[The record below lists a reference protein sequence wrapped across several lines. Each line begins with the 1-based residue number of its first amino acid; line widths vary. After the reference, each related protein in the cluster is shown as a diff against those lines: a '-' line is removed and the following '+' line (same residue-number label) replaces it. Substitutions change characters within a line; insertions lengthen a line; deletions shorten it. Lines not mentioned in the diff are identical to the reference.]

1 MNHGKRYRAAAELAR
16 RAGLLRDLK
25 EAVSLVKQTAHA
37 KFDET
42 IVISSHLGVDP
53 RHSDQLVRGTVVL
66 PHGTGKSLRVLV
78 LCKGDKVKDAT
89 AAGADFA
96 GAEEYIQKIQG
107 GWLDVDAIVATP
119 DMMGEVGKLG
129 KILGP
134 RGLMPN
140 PKSGTVTFD
149 IAKAVRE
156 LKAGKIEFR
165 VDKGSNVH
173 APVGKASF
181 SEADLLENA
190 RTFLR
195 ELVRARPAAAKGHYI
210 MTLAMSATMGPAVTL
225 DPAKIL
231 ADFAKEH
238 ERPAIKAAVVNGRLF
253 DAKAI
258 AVLATLPSYE
268 VLLAQVLSTFIAPM
282 TQFLAAID
290 ATLRLPAT
298 MAQVLEQEK
307 SKSS

>member
-1 MNHGKRYRAAAELAR
+1 MKKAGKRYRAALELAKQ
-16 RAGLLRDLK
+16 AGLVKNLAQ
-25 EAVSLVKQTAHA
+25 AVSLVKQTAKA

-42 IVISSHLGVDP
+42 IVVSSHLGVDP
-53 RHSDQLVRGTVVL
+53 RHSEQLVRGTVVL

-78 LCKGDKVKDAT
+78 LCRGEKEKEAL

-96 GAEEYIQKIQG
+96 GGAPYVQKIQE

-119 DMMGEVGKLG
+119 DMMGDVGKLG
-129 KILGP
+129 RVLGP

-149 IAKAVRE
+149 VAKAVKE

-181 SEADLLENA
+181 SEDKLLENA

-195 ELVRARPAAAKGHYI
+195 ELVRARPAAAKGAYLKSL
-210 MTLAMSATMGPAVTL
+210 TMSSTMGPPITL
-225 DPAKIL
+225 DPTAVT
-231 ADFAKEH
+231 ADLVH
-238 ERPAIKAAVVNGRLF
+238 
-253 DAKAI
+253 
-258 AVLATLPSYE
+258 
-268 VLLAQVLSTFIAPM
+268 
-282 TQFLAAID
+282 
-290 ATLRLPAT
+290 
-298 MAQVLEQEK
+298 
-307 SKSS
+307 

>member
-1 MNHGKRYRAAAELAR
+1 MKHGKRYRAAAELAR
-16 RAGLLRDLK
+16 QAGPVRELAQ
-25 EAVSLVKQTAHA
+25 AVKLVKQTAGA

-78 LCKGDKVKDAT
+78 LAKGDKVKEAE
-89 AAGADFA
+89 AAGADFV
-96 GAEEYIQKIQG
+96 GSDEYVKKIQE

-119 DMMGEVGKLG
+119 DLMGEVGKLG
-129 KILGP
+129 RVLGP

-149 IAKAVRE
+149 VTKAVNE

-165 VDKGSNVH
+165 VDKGANVH

-181 SEADLLENA
+181 AEDKLLENM

-195 ELVRARPAAAKGHYI
+195 ELLRAKPAAAKGHYLQSL
-210 MTLAMSATMGPAVTL
+210 TLSSTMGPGITLDTAAVT
-225 DPAKIL
+225 A
-231 ADFAKEH
+231 E
-238 ERPAIKAAVVNGRLF
+238 
-253 DAKAI
+253 
-258 AVLATLPSYE
+258 
-268 VLLAQVLSTFIAPM
+268 LS
-282 TQFLAAID
+282 
-290 ATLRLPAT
+290 R
-298 MAQVLEQEK
+298 
-307 SKSS
+307 

>member
-1 MNHGKRYRAAAELAR
+1 MKHGKRYRVAAELAR
-16 RAGLLRDLK
+16 QAG
-25 EAVSLVKQTAHA
+25 AVQNLAAAVKLVKQTARA

-42 IVISSHLGVDP
+42 IVVSSHLGVDP

-78 LCKGDKVKDAT
+78 LCKGDKIKEAE
-89 AAGADFA
+89 AAGAEYA

-107 GWLDVDAIVATP
+107 GWLEVDAIVATP
-119 DMMGEVGKLG
+119 DLMGEVGKLG
-129 KILGP
+129 KVLGP

-149 IAKAVRE
+149 ITKAVRE

-181 SEADLLENA
+181 TESALLENA

-195 ELVRARPAAAKGHYI
+195 ELVRARPAAAKGSYI

-225 DPAKIL
+225 DPAAVT
-231 ADFAKEH
+231 ADL
-238 ERPAIKAAVVNGRLF
+238 IG
-253 DAKAI
+253 
-258 AVLATLPSYE
+258 
-268 VLLAQVLSTFIAPM
+268 
-282 TQFLAAID
+282 
-290 ATLRLPAT
+290 
-298 MAQVLEQEK
+298 
-307 SKSS
+307 

>member
-1 MNHGKRYRAAAELAR
+1 MRKFGKRYRVAHELASK
-16 RAGLLRDLK
+16 AGTVRDLA
-25 EAVSLVKQTAHA
+25 EAVKLVKQTARA

-42 IVISSHLGVDP
+42 IVVSSHLGVDP

-78 LCKGDKVKDAT
+78 LAKGEKEKEAI

-96 GAEEYIQKIQG
+96 GSDEFVKKIQD

-129 KILGP
+129 RVLGP

-149 IAKAVRE
+149 VTKAVNE

-165 VDKGSNVH
+165 VDKGANVH

-181 SEADLLENA
+181 SEEKLLDNA
-190 RTFLR
+190 RAFLR
-195 ELVRARPAAAKGHYI
+195 ELMRAKPTASKGHYVRSLTI
-210 MTLAMSATMGPAVTL
+210 SSTMGPGITL
-225 DPAKIL
+225 DPSAVT
-231 ADFAKEH
+231 ADLGH
-238 ERPAIKAAVVNGRLF
+238 
-253 DAKAI
+253 
-258 AVLATLPSYE
+258 
-268 VLLAQVLSTFIAPM
+268 
-282 TQFLAAID
+282 
-290 ATLRLPAT
+290 
-298 MAQVLEQEK
+298 
-307 SKSS
+307 

>member
-1 MNHGKRYRAAAELAR
+1 MQKFGKRYRAALEIASK
-16 RAGLLRDLK
+16 AGTIRDLA
-25 EAVSLVKQTAHA
+25 EAVKLVKQTARA

-42 IVISSHLGVDP
+42 IVVSSHLGVDP

-78 LCKGDKVKDAT
+78 LAKGEKQKEAL

-96 GAEEYIQKIQG
+96 GSDDYVKKIQD

-129 KILGP
+129 RVLGP

-149 IAKAVRE
+149 VTKAVKE

-165 VDKGSNVH
+165 VDKGANVH

-181 SEADLLENA
+181 SEDKLLDNA
-190 RTFLR
+190 RAFLR
-195 ELVRARPAAAKGHYI
+195 ELMRSKPTAAKGHYVRSLTI
-210 MTLAMSATMGPAVTL
+210 SSTMGPGITL
-225 DPAKIL
+225 DPSVAA
-231 ADFAKEH
+231 ADAGH
-238 ERPAIKAAVVNGRLF
+238 
-253 DAKAI
+253 
-258 AVLATLPSYE
+258 
-268 VLLAQVLSTFIAPM
+268 
-282 TQFLAAID
+282 
-290 ATLRLPAT
+290 
-298 MAQVLEQEK
+298 
-307 SKSS
+307 

>member
-1 MNHGKRYRAAAELAR
+1 MSKHGKRYRAAFDLTSKAGSVKDLA
-16 RAGLLRDLK
+16 D
-25 EAVSLVKQTAHA
+25 AVKLVKQTARA

-42 IVISSHLGVDP
+42 IVVSSHLGVDP

-66 PHGTGKSLRVLV
+66 PHGTGRSLRVLV
-78 LCKGDKVKDAT
+78 LCKPDKVKEAE
-89 AAGADFA
+89 AAGADYA
-96 GAEEYIQKIQG
+96 GAEEYVQKIQG

-119 DMMGEVGKLG
+119 DLMGEVGKLG

-165 VDKGSNVH
+165 VDKGSNIH

-181 SEADLLENA
+181 SEAQLLDNA

-195 ELVRARPAAAKGHYI
+195 ELVRARPAAAKGSYI
-210 MTLAMSATMGPAVTL
+210 KSLVMSATMGPAVTL
-225 DPAKIL
+225 DPAAVT
-231 ADFAKEH
+231 AD
-238 ERPAIKAAVVNGRLF
+238 
-253 DAKAI
+253 
-258 AVLATLPSYE
+258 
-268 VLLAQVLSTFIAPM
+268 LSA
-282 TQFLAAID
+282 
-290 ATLRLPAT
+290 
-298 MAQVLEQEK
+298 
-307 SKSS
+307 

>member
-1 MNHGKRYRAAAELAR
+1 MKHGKRYRVAAELAR
-16 RAGLLRDLK
+16 QAG
-25 EAVSLVKQTAHA
+25 AVQNLAAAVKLVKQTARA

-42 IVISSHLGVDP
+42 IVVSSHLGVDP

-78 LCKGDKVKDAT
+78 LCKGDKIKEAE
-89 AAGADFA
+89 AAGAEYA
-96 GAEEYIQKIQG
+96 GAEEYVQKIQG

-119 DMMGEVGKLG
+119 DLMGEVGKLG
-129 KILGP
+129 KVLGP

-149 IAKAVRE
+149 ITKAVRE

-181 SEADLLENA
+181 SEAHLLENA

-210 MTLAMSATMGPAVTL
+210 KTLAMSATMGPAVTL
-225 DPAKIL
+225 DPA
-231 ADFAKEH
+231 
-238 ERPAIKAAVVNGRLF
+238 AVT
-253 DAKAI
+253 A
-258 AVLATLPSYE
+258 E
-268 VLLAQVLSTFIAPM
+268 LS
-282 TQFLAAID
+282 
-290 ATLRLPAT
+290 
-298 MAQVLEQEK
+298 
-307 SKSS
+307 S

>member
-1 MNHGKRYRAAAELAR
+1 MKHGKRYRAASELTR
-16 RAGLLRDLK
+16 HAGSVKDLA
-25 EAVSLVKQTAHA
+25 EAVRLVKQTARA

-42 IVISSHLGVDP
+42 IVVSSHLGVDP

-78 LCKGDKVKDAT
+78 LCKGEKEKEAT
-89 AAGADFA
+89 AAGADYV
-96 GAEEYIQKIQG
+96 GSDEYVKKLLD

-129 KILGP
+129 RVLGP

-149 IAKAVRE
+149 VSKAVRE

-165 VDKGSNVH
+165 VDKGANVH

-181 SEADLLENA
+181 SEDKLLENA

-195 ELVRARPAAAKGHYI
+195 ELLRAKPSGAKGHFI
-210 MTLAMSATMGPAVTL
+210 ETLTLSATMGPGITLDASAVT
-225 DPAKIL
+225 AE
-231 ADFAKEH
+231 FAH
-238 ERPAIKAAVVNGRLF
+238 
-253 DAKAI
+253 
-258 AVLATLPSYE
+258 
-268 VLLAQVLSTFIAPM
+268 
-282 TQFLAAID
+282 
-290 ATLRLPAT
+290 
-298 MAQVLEQEK
+298 
-307 SKSS
+307 